1 MTPSADDDTHAPR
14 QGLAPARTRAKVRD
28 TGCLAGHACTREASA
43 WVAQDGY
50 AVSSACAAAARVEAL
65 QERVEHEHATGMAC

>member
-1 MTPSADDDTHAPR
+1 MTPALTTTPTPHARGWRP
-14 QGLAPARTRAKVRD
+14 RTRAEVRD

-50 AVSSACAAAARVEAL
+50 EVSSACAAAARVEAL
-65 QERVEHEHATGMAC
+65 QERVEHERDTGMEC